1 MLVYA
6 SSFDLIEK
14 TETRIKR
21 GALVSGI
28 SDISSKYID
37 VVRENED
44 IGEEVRHY
52 DRYEGMYFKVADKK
66 ESVSSINVDAE
77 SLSLEDPVV
86 ALWTENPTYAEYL
99 LSTFA
104 TAWNNSTPAEQRIQE
119 LLEEDRSH
127 TEK

>member
-66 ESVSSINVDAE
+66 ESVSSINVEAE
-77 SLSLEDPVV
+77 SLSLEDSVV
-86 ALWTENPTYAEYL
+86 ALLTETRTMPNIFYPRLHCVEQFTGR
-99 LSTFA
+99 
-104 TAWNNSTPAEQRIQE
+104 TADTRAI
-119 LLEEDRSH
+119 
-127 TEK
+127 